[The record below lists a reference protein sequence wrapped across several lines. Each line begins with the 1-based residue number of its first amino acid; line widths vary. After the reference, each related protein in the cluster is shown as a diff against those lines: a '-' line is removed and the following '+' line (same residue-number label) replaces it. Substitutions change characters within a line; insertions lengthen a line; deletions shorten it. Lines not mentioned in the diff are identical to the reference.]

1 MANLK
6 ELLGEAYKDNM
17 SFAEIE
23 QALSGAN
30 LADLSKGEY
39 VSKGKALDYERK
51 MKEAEKKLSE
61 RLTDDEKREAEAA
74 KREERYKQIERENK
88 VIKTKSILAQFIND
102 DDVAN
107 EVAELFADG
116 NIIDAITKQSNYWK
130 GSVTELEKR
139 IKNNLLSSQPV
150 PDGSTK
156 KGAITKEQ
164 FQNMGL
170 RERSTLFAENP
181 ELYNQLKEQ
190 YNKEN
195 K

>member
-130 GSVTELEKR
+130 GSVTELEKT

-164 FQNMGL
+164 FKNMGL
-170 RERSTLFAENP
+170 RERSALFAENP
-181 ELYNQLKEQ
+181 ELYNQLKE
-190 YNKEN
+190 
-195 K
+195 